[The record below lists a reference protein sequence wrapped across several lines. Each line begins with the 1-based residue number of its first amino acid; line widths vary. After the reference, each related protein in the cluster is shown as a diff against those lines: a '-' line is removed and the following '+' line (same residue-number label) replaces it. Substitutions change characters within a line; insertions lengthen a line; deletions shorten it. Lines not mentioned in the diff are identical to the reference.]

1 MAPVAVPVNFT
12 LSVTPNTATVKAAVE
27 AELRALILRDGKPG
41 VALKIS
47 HIREAIS
54 IAAGEDDY
62 VLTLPAANVAMA
74 TGQIATMGVVT
85 WL

>member
-1 MAPVAVPVNFT
+1 
-12 LSVTPNTATVKAAVE
+12 
-27 AELRALILRDGKPG
+27 LILRDAQPG
-41 VALKIS
+41 ATLKIS

-62 VLTLPAANVAMA
+62 VLTAPAADVAMA
-74 TGQIATMGVVT
+74 TGQMATMGVLT